1 MAAPGDDEVVRELR
15 QRISELDD
23 TIFDALNSRIEL
35 VARLKEHKARRGYDF
50 VDPGREAR
58 MVDDQLARN
67 RGPLSAEGLRRF
79 YAKLL
84 ALVKREL
91 EER

>member
-1 MAAPGDDEVVRELR
+1 MAVPGDDEVVRELR

-23 TIFDALNSRIEL
+23 AIFDALNSRIEL
-35 VARLKEHKARRGYDF
+35 VARLKEHKARHGYDF
-50 VDPGREAR
+50 VDPGRETR

-67 RGPLSAEGLRRF
+67 RGPLSADGLRQF
-79 YAKLL
+79 YAELL